1 MRTPRLFLVAILGAT
16 GFGSSLRAAD
26 APAANTA
33 IVWKQGAELT
43 VEGRG
48 WTEGLKNVY
57 DRLPAKAEGKV
68 TKSVWGLSHHASGIT
83 VRFLSDAQTIYVHW
97 TLTSA
102 KLTIPHMPDMGV
114 SGLDLYCRE
123 KKGSWGWRAS
133 GQPKAQSNS
142 AAFPGT
148 PGVLS
153 EYLLYLPLYN
163 GISQLKL
170 GVSAGSRLE
179 AAPARAG
186 KDARPV
192 VFYGTSI
199 TQGSSAS
206 RPGLSFTNIVGRRRG
221 TPIVNLGFSGS
232 GKMEPEM
239 AELLAEIDARLY
251 VLDCL
256 WNMTDEMIKERAEPF
271 VRILH
276 AKRPNTPI
284 LLLED
289 SNVHCVCPTSKGR
302 IIRAVVEKLSSEGLT
317 GLRFQ
322 DNRNMLGTDREGTVD
337 GCHPNDIGM
346 LRCADALAPVID
358 KFLKK

>member
-1 MRTPRLFLVAILGAT
+1 MRNPWLSLVTLLGAT
-16 GFGSSLRAAD
+16 CFGSWLQAAD
-26 APAANTA
+26 PSAAPIEIA
-33 IVWKQGAELT
+33 WKQGAELT

-48 WTEGLKNVY
+48 WTEGLKNAY

-68 TKSVWGLSHHASGIT
+68 TKSVWWLSHHSSGLR
-83 VRFLSDAQTIYVHW
+83 VRFRSDAKTIYVHW
-97 TLTSA
+97 TLTSE
-102 KLTIPHMPDMGV
+102 KLTIPHMPDIGV

-123 KKGSWGWRAS
+123 KNGSWGWLAS
-133 GQPKAQSNS
+133 GQPKAQSNR

-163 GISQLKL
+163 GVSNLEI

-186 KDARPV
+186 EDARPV

-206 RPGLSFTNIVGRRRG
+206 RPGLAFTAIVGRRLDA
-221 TPIVNLGFSGS
+221 PIVNLGFSGS
-232 GKMEPEM
+232 GKMEPAM
-239 AELLAEIDARLY
+239 SDLLSEIDARLY
-251 VLDCL
+251 VVDCL
-256 WNMTDEMIKERAEPF
+256 WNMSPEMFQERAGPF
-271 VRILH
+271 LRALR
-276 AKRPNTPI
+276 AKRPSTPI

-289 SNVHCVCPTSKGR
+289 SNVWNTSPTDKGR
-302 IIRAVVEKLSSEGLT
+302 IARDLVEKLSAEGIK
-317 GLRFQ
+317 GLCFQ
-322 DNRNMLGTDREGTVD
+322 DNENMLGTDREGTVD

-346 LRCADALAPVID
+346 VRCADALTPVLE
-358 KFLKK
+358 KFLKN